1 MVIIRSHAF
10 SREEKA
16 WFREAIINYTRD
28 PYGRP
33 CALSIIIPN
42 TGISIPTANMEEGE
56 RKAVSEETQSG
67 EEESSDSD
75 GAPPENI
82 SLSQGREEAMKA
94 RRESA
99 RETKRLHNMSNKLSP

>member
-1 MVIIRSHAF
+1 MCVVH
-10 SREEKA
+10 
-16 WFREAIINYTRD
+16 NTNTD
-28 PYGRP
+28 GRK
-33 CALSIIIPN
+33 L
-42 TGISIPTANMEEGE
+42 NME
-56 RKAVSEETQSG
+56 RKAVSEETRSG